1 MPDERDARDG
11 QPSPDGPPA
20 EASAEGTSTEADE
33 GLRDYWKDV
42 LGTPPETTE
51 ARLVRELGIPHP
63 GTLTFATSSGKVIV
77 KIDPNGKVT
86 LGEGV
91 TADEAAEEFWTA
103 MSLKRQAMGERLM
116 QLGAMEAML
125 HRCARADIAYERAAT
140 RAREPL
146 ATEEDRFREELQR
159 RNLEAAVHQMIEFSR
174 GLLLPA
180 TPPPAEPHLH

>member
-1 MPDERDARDG
+1 MPDNRDARDG
-11 QPSPDGPPA
+11 QPSPDAAP
-20 EASAEGTSTEADE
+20 TEAPTAEETE

-77 KIDPNGKVT
+77 QIDPNGKVT

-91 TADEAAEEFWTA
+91 TADEAAEEFWTGMA
-103 MSLKRQAMGERLM
+103 LKRRGMEERLM

-140 RAREPL
+140 RAREPG
-146 ATEEDRFREELQR
+146 ATEEDKFREELQR

-174 GLLLPA
+174 GLLLP
-180 TPPPAEPHLH
+180 PPPAAEPDLH